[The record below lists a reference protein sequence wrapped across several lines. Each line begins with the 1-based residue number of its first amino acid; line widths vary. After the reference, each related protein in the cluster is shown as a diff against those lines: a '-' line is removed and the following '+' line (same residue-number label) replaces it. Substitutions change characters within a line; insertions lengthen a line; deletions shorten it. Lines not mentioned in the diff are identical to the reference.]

1 MPEGQKESMAESP
14 HHPPSPIW
22 HPFTQHALSGP
33 AIPIDRAEGAS
44 LYTGDGRRIID
55 AISSWW
61 VNPHGHGHPR
71 IAAAIA
77 AQAARLDQI
86 IFAGFTHEPAERLAR
101 ELIDITPDT
110 LEFVFFSD
118 SGSTA
123 VEVAVKMAVGYW
135 HNRGTVRSRIVALED
150 AYHGDTFGAMSVGHR
165 SVFSAAY
172 GPMLFGVDHL
182 PFPSPGVE
190 QRTID
195 ALDALLRNHGQE
207 IAAFIFEPLV
217 LGAGGMRMHPP
228 WVLTAMADLCRRHGV
243 LLIADE
249 VMTGFGR
256 TGTLFACAQARVVPD
271 LLCLSKGLTGGV
283 LPMGATLA
291 SREIYRG
298 FYAADRAKMFFHSS
312 SFTGNPIACAA
323 ALASLEI
330 WRTEP
335 VMERIAAIAAFHER
349 RLSTLRAHPALADV
363 RQTGTIAAMEIRV
376 PGGGYLSSLAPR
388 LYDYYLENGVLLRP
402 LGNVVYVLPPY
413 CITATDLERIYD
425 VIERSLDLIAD

>member
-1 MPEGQKESMAESP
+1 MPEGLKASMPEGP
-14 HHPPSPIW
+14 HRPPSPIW

-101 ELIDITPDT
+101 ELIDITPDA

-135 HNRGTVRSRIVALED
+135 HNRGAARSRIVALED

-172 GPMLFGVDHL
+172 GPMLFRSTICR
-182 PFPSPGVE
+182 SPRPASNSG
-190 QRTID
+190 RSTRSMRCC
-195 ALDALLRNHGQE
+195 ATTATRSRRSSSSRWCWAP
-207 IAAFIFEPLV
+207 AACGCI
-217 LGAGGMRMHPP
+217 
-228 WVLTAMADLCRRHGV
+228 RHG
-243 LLIADE
+243 
-249 VMTGFGR
+249 
-256 TGTLFACAQARVVPD
+256 C
-271 LLCLSKGLTGGV
+271 
-283 LPMGATLA
+283 
-291 SREIYRG
+291 
-298 FYAADRAKMFFHSS
+298 
-312 SFTGNPIACAA
+312 
-323 ALASLEI
+323 
-330 WRTEP
+330 
-335 VMERIAAIAAFHER
+335 
-349 RLSTLRAHPALADV
+349 
-363 RQTGTIAAMEIRV
+363 
-376 PGGGYLSSLAPR
+376 
-388 LYDYYLENGVLLRP
+388 
-402 LGNVVYVLPPY
+402 
-413 CITATDLERIYD
+413 
-425 VIERSLDLIAD
+425 

>member
-1 MPEGQKESMAESP
+1 MPEGLREP
-14 HHPPSPIW
+14 LSPIW

-33 AIPIDRAEGAS
+33 PIFIDRAEGAH
-44 LYTGDGRRIID
+44 LYTTDGRRIID

-77 AQAARLDQI
+77 AQATRLDQI
-86 IFAGFTHEPAERLAR
+86 IFAGFTHAPAERLAAK
-101 ELIDITPDT
+101 LLAITPEE
-110 LEFVFFSD
+110 LAFVFFSD

-135 HNRGTVRSRIVALED
+135 HNRGLVRPRIIALED
-150 AYHGDTFGAMSVGHR
+150 GYHGDTFGAMSVGHR

-172 GPMLFGVDHL
+172 APMLFQVDHL
-182 PFPSPGVE
+182 PFPAPGAE
-190 QRTID
+190 QQTIE
-195 ALDALLRNHGQE
+195 ALEDLLRRSGDE

-217 LGAGGMRMHPP
+217 LGAGGMRMYRP
-228 WVLTAMADLCRRHGV
+228 WVLKNLADLCRRQGV

-256 TGTLFACAQARVVPD
+256 TGTLFACEQAGVVPD
-271 LLCLSKGLTGGV
+271 LMCLSKGLTGGV
-283 LPMGATLA
+283 LPMGVTLA
-291 SREIYRG
+291 SREIYLG
-298 FYAADRAKMFFHSS
+298 FYADDRAKMFFHST

-330 WRTEP
+330 WEIEP
-335 VMERIAAIAAFHER
+335 VAERIAAIAAVHEH
-349 RLSTLRAHPALADV
+349 RLQSLRGHPLLADV
-363 RQTGTIAAMEIRV
+363 RQSGTIAAMEIRV
-376 PGGGYLSSLAPR
+376 GDQGYLASLAPR
-388 LYDYYLENGVLLRP
+388 LYDYYLGSGVLLRP

-413 CITATDLERIYD
+413 CIAETDLELIYD
-425 VIERSLDLIAD
+425 VIERSLELIAD